1 MVVRDSAR
9 LRGSQS
15 GSLSVEIIA
24 HPSYK
29 ANFHLSLK
37 RALTKA
43 QTNPNV
49 FLLVQTARLE
59 FTCCAPVP
67 EAQGPGSEAM

>member
-49 FLLVQTARLE
+49 FLLVQTA
-59 FTCCAPVP
+59 FTCCAPIP